1 MIGDDMDSLGF
12 KMLQAIS
19 TYFIYLQCFPPV
31 LFAGPQGCCRASE
44 PRQCN
49 SCAATPTRLTLHIP
63 WWTGVENEDES
74 VCSCSFVHNS
84 KHPTGIHCQSLA
96 QHISLNNL
104 RHRNLACRASKSHSH
119 RPRFQKNIRTMEIKH
134 QTRSIKTHECN
145 T

>member
-1 MIGDDMDSLGF
+1 MDCLGF

-19 TYFIYLQCFPPV
+19 AYFIYLQCFPPV

-63 WWTGVENEDES
+63 WWTGVENKDEP

-96 QHISLNNL
+96 QHINLNNL
-104 RHRNLACRASKSHSH
+104 RHRNLACRASNPTATVHASKKTYE
-119 RPRFQKNIRTMEIKH
+119 PWKYNTKQDLLKLF
-134 QTRSIKTHECN
+134 KTHECN